1 MVKIIPQFILLLSVL
16 ALFSCKKDDEKNANR
31 PPDSFFSLEEINLSG
46 ENRLNSIVRLTWY
59 GTDPDGYVKGYELSL
74 NGQDWTYT
82 TSQDS
87 TFRFSISAG
96 SDTTDI
102 LIFVRAIDNEGLRD
116 PSPDQL
122 KIPIKNTPPV
132 VSFDDKL
139 IIPDT
144 ANLVVTSEWNATDV
158 DGNETITQVFISLN
172 GKTWYEVNKSKKV
185 FSIAPVDG
193 TASDTTAAYVYYG
206 TDKNP
211 SSELISGLVMNDT
224 NKLFIKAVDQAG
236 TESLLDTSTTFFMKG
251 KQHDVLV
258 VGGVSV
264 ANSTYK
270 NIFNAINVN
279 YDFLDFAKNNG
290 ALQPLLWSTTFR
302 LQLAFYSKLF
312 LYTDETLYI
321 NPYSNV
327 KSLILEF
334 AAASLQE
341 YANSGGKYFISTSFD
356 HDTQIDAF
364 RGLLPIKSVST
375 LNYGAARLYQDSSV
389 VSTNPNFPELKTSV
403 FAIVGVGVFNVDN
416 ADTEVLYEAQLSDNK
431 RNPIG
436 EWQDTKIVGSGR
448 RVNGK
453 LNQVFFS
460 IQLWEMNGDPMALQ
474 NLFSQILTVEFN

>member
-1 MVKIIPQFILLLSVL
+1 MLKITHPFLLLL
-16 ALFSCKKDDEKNANR
+16 IAFALFSCRKDDEKNTNK
-31 PPDSFFSLEEINLSG
+31 PPESYFSLEEINLFG

-59 GTDPDGYVKGYELSL
+59 GTDPDGYIKGYELSL
-74 NGQDWTYT
+74 DGQNWSPTNT
-82 TSQDS
+82 QDS
-87 TFRFSISAG
+87 TFRFSITAG

-139 IIPDT
+139 VIPDT
-144 ANLVVTSEWNATDV
+144 ANLVATTEWNATDV
-158 DGNETITQVFISLN
+158 DGDETITQVFISLN
-172 GKTWYEVNKSKKV
+172 GKTWFELNKSKKV
-185 FSIAPVDG
+185 ISIVPVDG
-193 TASDTTAAYVYYG
+193 NATDSTAAYIYYG

-211 SSELISGLVMNDT
+211 ATKTIKGLMMNDT

-236 TESLLDTSTTFFMKG
+236 TESILDTSNTFYMKG
-251 KQHDVLV
+251 KQNDILV

-264 ANSTYK
+264 ANSTYQ
-270 NIFNAINVN
+270 NIFSAINVD
-279 YDFLDFAKNNG
+279 YDFLDFAKDNG
-290 ALQPLLWSTTFR
+290 ALQPQIWSITFR
-302 LQLAFYSKLF
+302 LQLSFYSKLF
-312 LYTDETLYI
+312 FYSDETLYI

-334 AAASLQE
+334 AAPSLQE

-356 HDTQIDAF
+356 HDTRLDAF
-364 RGLLPIKSVST
+364 AGVLPIASVST
-375 LNYGAARLYQDSSV
+375 LNYGAARLYQDSSI
-389 VSTNPNFPELKTSV
+389 VSSNVNFPNLKTSA
-403 FAIVGVGVFNVDN
+403 FAIVGMGVFNVDS
-416 ADTEVLYEAQLSDNK
+416 ADAEVLYEAQLSDNK

-436 EWQDTKIVGSGR
+436 EWKDTKIVGSGR
-448 RVNGK
+448 RVNGR

-474 NLFSQILTVEFN
+474 SLFNQILTVEFN